1 MFQFLFK
8 YPSPVFTKGRFVLL
22 GSWPAWLLVAF
33 IVIAAA
39 GLAFLIRR
47 RRAESAPLLRTWRAW
62 IIWSLQSS
70 LVALILLLLWQPA
83 ITVSELSS
91 QQNIIAV
98 VVDDSRSMSIADSS
112 GKTREA
118 AALTALEG
126 GLLTGLKKRFQTRVY
141 RLGSTLA
148 RADAPAGS
156 SPGPDP
162 SSSAHSAPGSSDD
175 PPASI
180 APTDPSTHIGD
191 GLKQLVAETSDLPVG
206 AILLLSDGAENSAAM
221 PSAGVSLDA
230 LQALRNRRLPV
241 HTIGFGQETHSHD
254 VEIED
259 VSIAPTAAANARV
272 ATTVSFTQHGYAGR
286 QGTLDVRDGD
296 KMLAAQPVTFDP
308 DGRVQTAQLFFPV
321 GTAGAKSL
329 TFAIDPL
336 PGEESTAN
344 NAVTRPILVTDA
356 KRRILYVEGE
366 PRWEYKFIRRAEDDD
381 PTVQIVSMLRTSENK
396 IYRQGIN
403 NPAELADGFPSRAE
417 DLFAYSGIIIGSVAA
432 DYFTPVQQELLREYV
447 DRRGGGIL
455 FLGGREALSDGNW
468 TASSLNDLLPTFLP
482 SGTRNFHRNPATVE
496 LTTAGIDSPI
506 TRLLDDPAKNTDRWR
521 KLTYLADFEDPG
533 NPKPGATVLA
543 EMTGDRRRMPLLIT
557 QTYGHGR
564 TAILATGGTWRWQM
578 SEALGDPSHDIFWQ
592 QLLRWLVA
600 ESPGPVTASMPVR
613 LLMDDGHIQ
622 LTAQVRDRQF
632 QPSADAH
639 VTAHIVGPQSTDA
652 LIELTP
658 SQDTPGQ
665 YTAEW
670 TAEKPGPYL
679 AEVTAE
685 SSSASGGSQPQTQ
698 SQAQSQ
704 TLGSD
709 VVTFQRQDGVAENFH
724 TEQNRRLLEQL
735 AASTGGRYWKPSDI
749 GDLPRDISYSE
760 AGISVRNTK
769 ELWDMPIVL
778 LLLLGL
784 PLAEWLLRRKW
795 GVV

>member
-8 YPSPVFTKGRFVLL
+8 YPSPVFSKGRFILL

-33 IVIAAA
+33 IVVGVA

-47 RRAESAPLLRTWRAW
+47 RMSQSSPLLRTWRAW
-62 IIWSLQSS
+62 VIWGLQSS

-83 ITVSELSS
+83 ISISELSS

-98 VVDDSRSMSIADSS
+98 VVDDSRSMSIADSG

-118 AALTALEG
+118 AALAALDG
-126 GLLTGLKKRFQTRVY
+126 GLLAGLRKRFQTRVY
-141 RLGSTLA
+141 RLGSTLT
-148 RADAPAGS
+148 RADAAAGS
-156 SPGPDP
+156 SPNPASD
-162 SSSAHSAPGSSDD
+162 SSLNSSDD
-175 PPASI
+175 PPAGI

-191 GLKQLVAETSDLPVG
+191 GLKQLAAETSDLPIG

-221 PSAGVSLDA
+221 PSAGISLEA

-241 HTIGFGQETHSHD
+241 HTIGFGQETQSHD

-321 GTAGAKSL
+321 GAAGAKSL
-329 TFAIDPL
+329 TFSIDPL

-344 NAVTRPILVTDA
+344 NAVTRPVLVTDA
-356 KRRILYVEGE
+356 KRRILYIEGE

-381 PTVQIVSMLRTSENK
+381 PTVQIVSMVRTSENK
-396 IYRQGIN
+396 IYRQGIS

-417 DLFAYSGIIIGSVAA
+417 DLFGYSGIIIGSVAA

-455 FLGGREALSDGNW
+455 FLGGRESLSDGNW

-482 SGTRNFHRNPATVE
+482 SGTHNFHRNPATVE
-496 LTTAGIDSPI
+496 LTPAGIDSPI
-506 TRLLDDPAKNTDRWR
+506 TRLLDDPAKNADRWR
-521 KLTYLADFEDPG
+521 RLTYLADYEDPG

-543 EMTGDRRRMPLLIT
+543 EMTGDHRHMPLLIT
-557 QTYGHGR
+557 QSYGHGR

-600 ESPGPVTASMPVR
+600 ESPGPVTASMPTR
-613 LLMDDGHIQ
+613 LLMDDGHVQ
-622 LTAQVRDRQF
+622 LIAQVRDKQF
-632 QPSADAH
+632 QPSPDAH

-679 AEVTAE
+679 AEITAE
-685 SSSASGGSQPQTQ
+685 SNPATGGTQP
-698 SQAQSQ
+698 QAQSQ
-704 TLGSD
+704 VLGSD

-724 TEQNRRLLEQL
+724 IEQNRRLLEQL
-735 AASTGGRYWKPSDI
+735 SASTGGRYWKPSDI

-784 PLAEWLLRRKW
+784 PIAEWLLRRKW